1 MDTGQGREHASP
13 PSSAPESRS
22 LGRRPAMGPTCG
34 LVTLTSQVAQLLVV
48 VEEMPKKGLKG
59 NQVFKFLSQGSI

>member
-1 MDTGQGREHASP
+1 
-13 PSSAPESRS
+13 
-22 LGRRPAMGPTCG
+22 MGPTCG
-34 LVTLTSQVAQLLVV
+34 LVTLTSQVAQLLVA